1 MGRVEQSQKEIFEK
15 FLSDYKG
22 NKMSVLVGAGFSMN
36 VSNKFLSWRTLMKE
50 IAEYIYKDKI
60 ELHCEN
66 YIHIHGNDE
75 NIDEIKTKYID
86 TILDNEDFL
95 QLASRYI
102 QKKGYREAM
111 DYYIECHT
119 PQLVVSSENGDIEL
133 KTSKN
138 ILGTVTKSDLSVH
151 KSLLRCRRFQNI
163 YTTNYDN
170 VLEFT
175 SKLLSEEDPYSSYNI
190 VESGK
195 KLSGNL
201 SRNII
206 KIHGSICD
214 DKNDFQFDGDSH
226 LRYIIAQEDYDTYME
241 KHEAFSYL
249 MRIAMLQGV
258 FCLVGFSG
266 TDPNYL
272 AWVRWMSDILNAED
286 DDKIYLLD
294 IEGKDIHDDLRLF
307 YSNHHIVVINLWNEN
322 ILHQILKDF
331 RDYEIYKEIIDS
343 EGYQQANNNITSVL
357 LEKKSNLKMQIM
369 N

>member
-1 MGRVEQSQKEIFEK
+1 MGKVEQSQKEIFEK

-60 ELHCEN
+60 ELHCDN
-66 YIHIHGNDE
+66 YIHIYGNDE
-75 NIDEIKTKYID
+75 NIDEIKKKYID

-102 QKKGYREAM
+102 QKKGYREAI

-133 KTSKN
+133 KTSNN

-175 SKLLSEEDPYSSYNI
+175 SNVLSEEDPYSSYNLVI
-190 VESGK
+190 SGK

-214 DKNDFQFDGDSH
+214 DKNEFQFDGDKH

-286 DDKIYLLD
+286 DNNKIYLLD

-307 YSNHHIVVINLWNEN
+307 YSNHHIVVINLWHEN

-331 RDYEIYKEIIDS
+331 RGYEIYNEIVDN
-343 EGYQQANNNITSVL
+343 EGYQQANNNIISVL
-357 LEKKSNLKMQIM
+357 LEKKKAI
-369 N
+369 